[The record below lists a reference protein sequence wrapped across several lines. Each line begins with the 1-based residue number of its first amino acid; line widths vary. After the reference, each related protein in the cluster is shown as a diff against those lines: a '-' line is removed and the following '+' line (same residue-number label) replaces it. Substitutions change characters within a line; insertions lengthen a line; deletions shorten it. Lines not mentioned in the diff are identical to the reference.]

1 MGKSKQT
8 TSSSNEMPAFQQDFL
23 ENTLLPFATDISQR
37 EFTPYTGDMTAG
49 VSDISMQAQPLFQQA
64 ADIAGMT
71 PQDYAAMTQAN
82 MSPYQSQVIDA
93 ALARSARDRQIARTG
108 EMAQITNAGAFG
120 NDRRGVFEGERAAAY
135 DIGRDQL
142 VADLMQQGYNQ
153 AQAATMAQLGQAQ
166 SAIGQAAAGYT
177 QLGGLNQATEQAQL
191 DAAFSEFMRQ
201 QNMPI
206 ENLGALVSAAGG
218 VPSGYGSQSSTS
230 SQKPGIFDYLT
241 AGATAFS
248 GFGR

>member
-1 MGKSKQT
+1 M
-8 TSSSNEMPAFQQDFL
+8 A
-23 ENTLLPFATDISQR
+23 
-37 EFTPYTGDMTAG
+37 
-49 VSDISMQAQPLFQQA
+49 AQPMFGN
-64 ADIAGMT
+64 IAGIANMT
-71 PQDYAAMTQAN
+71 PEDYAAMNQAN

-93 ALARSARDRQIARTG
+93 ALARSARDREIARTG

-120 NDRRGVFEGERAAAY
+120 NERRGVFEGERAAAY

-153 AQAATMAQLGQAQ
+153 ATAATMAQLGARQGA
-166 SAIGQAAAGYT
+166 AGAAASGYMS
-177 QLGGLNQATEQAQL
+177 LGGLDQATRQAEL

-201 QNMPI
+201 ENMPL

-218 VPSGYGSQSSTS
+218 VPSGYGNTSSTS

-241 AGATAFS
+241 AGASFAS